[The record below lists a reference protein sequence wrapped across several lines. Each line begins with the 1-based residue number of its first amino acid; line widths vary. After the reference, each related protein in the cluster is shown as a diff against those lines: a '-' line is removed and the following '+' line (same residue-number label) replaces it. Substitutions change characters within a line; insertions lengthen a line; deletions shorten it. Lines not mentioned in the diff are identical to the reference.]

1 MNDIAVAIIIP
12 VKSFNERLKICLEKC
27 LELDYPNFDI
37 FVFPDISFSEF
48 KGKVK
53 VIPTG
58 NIGPA
63 LKRDKALEHS
73 QAEIFAFLDDDAY
86 PARDWLK
93 NAIENFKDN
102 EVAAVGGPAVTPDD
116 SPMLETASG
125 NILASPLASGP
136 YAYRYV
142 PGQVRMEV
150 DDYPSCNFIIRR
162 NVFEKLGGFSNKFWP
177 GEDTKL
183 CLDITK
189 KLGKKIVY
197 DPKVLVQHHRRSLFL
212 PHLEQVANYALHR
225 GYFAKKFPET
235 SLKLSYFMPSLF
247 LVYLIA
253 GAIIS
258 HFNKSMALIYLNSI
272 VFYYSLIFFHTLFSI
287 LQEKKIKSNFKK
299 LKLVLL
305 TGTGII
311 FTHFC
316 YGLFFIKGLI
326 SRKLK
331 EEKNG

>member
-1 MNDIAVAIIIP
+1 MNDPKVAIIIP
-12 VKSFNERLKICLEKC
+12 VKSFNKHLEICLKKC
-27 LELDYPNFDI
+27 LELDYPNFEI
-37 FVFPDISFSEF
+37 LVFPDNLFSEF
-48 KGKVK
+48 EGKVK

-58 NIGPA
+58 NMGPA
-63 LKRDKALEHS
+63 LKRDKALAHS
-73 QAEIFAFLDDDAY
+73 QAELFAFLDDDAY
-86 PARDWLK
+86 PERDWLK
-93 NAIENFKDN
+93 NAIENFKDQQ
-102 EVAAVGGPAVTPDD
+102 VAAIAGPAVTPAD
-116 SPMLETASG
+116 SPILETASG
-125 NILASPLASGP
+125 NVLASPLASGP
-136 YAYRYV
+136 YGYRYI

-150 DDYPSCNFIIRR
+150 DDYPSCNFIVRR
-162 NVFEKLGGFSNKFWP
+162 NIFEKLGGFSNQFWP

-197 DPKVLVQHHRRSLFL
+197 DPKVLVQHYRRPLFL
-212 PHLEQVANYALHR
+212 PHLKQVANYALHR

-247 LVYLIA
+247 LSYLIA

-258 HFNKSMALIYLNSI
+258 YFSKTMALIYLNSI
-272 VFYYSLIFFHTLFSI
+272 VFYYSLIFFHTLFSV

-299 LKLVLL
+299 VQLILL
-305 TGTGII
+305 TSAGIM

-326 SRKLK
+326 LRKLK
-331 EEKNG
+331 EEK